1 MSPCL
6 LQLWASYM
14 RHSGEQA
21 GCASSVAS
29 PHVFCAS
36 HLLEV
41 GNGPESRCL
50 GQRCICL
57 HSTFSV
63 LCQGAIHL
71 SCTVTGLV
79 CPLPCNRWQ
88 SQLWQL
94 LVLLLLLCLL
104 PLAVILSF
112 PSQMGCSL
120 DMLCVTGMAVTPPQ
134 VILFSLISALAC
146 TSGQVRIDKDL
157 CVCVC

>member
-1 MSPCL
+1 
-6 LQLWASYM
+6 M

-71 SCTVTGLV
+71 SCT
-79 CPLPCNRWQ
+79 CNRVSLSSALQ
-88 SQLWQL
+88 SLAITA
-94 LVLLLLLCLL
+94 VAIAGPAAPLL
-104 PLAVILSF
+104 PAAPSCHSFSPISNGMFTGHAVCHRDGSDT
-112 PSQMGCSL
+112 P
-120 DMLCVTGMAVTPPQ
+120 TGDPFQPE
-134 VILFSLISALAC
+134 IC
-146 TSGQVRIDKDL
+146 TCLHKRAGAHRQGPV
-157 CVCVC
+157 CVCVRMTVFEE